1 MKRYS
6 DSFVIVEEV
15 LVIISDIIRSNET
28 TFFNVAEIDIDLW
41 NIKKNF
47 TSPDKINKIEKHCF
61 G

>member
-6 DSFVIVEEV
+6 DSFVIVKEV
-15 LVIISDIIRSNET
+15 LVIISDIIRLNET
-28 TFFNVAEIDIDLW
+28 IFFNVAEIDIDFW
-41 NIKKNF
+41 IIKKNF